1 MAANNK
7 TTLIDVHVKY
17 LREIGYDNL
26 LEWTAD
32 PNNVYIGRGGIVFV
46 TTANGKE
53 RYPKKD
59 SIWANPFKVKDG
71 DNLDDILIKYKAHLL
86 EKIAAGEI
94 TVQDFRK
101 LEGKTLGCWCIH
113 AVTKEVT
120 CTSDPD
126 EKMVCHG
133 QVIMSMMKEIIPAK
147 KRMVLRRPTKINV
160 KLSEK
165 RLVENRNNVYGAPAL
180 DSEQPVVTLSPRTN

>member
-17 LREIGYDNL
+17 LRELGYDNL

-53 RYPKKD
+53 RYPKKN
-59 SIWANPFKVKDG
+59 SIWANPFKVKDEN
-71 DNLDDILIKYKAHLL
+71 NLDDILIKYKAHLL
-86 EKIAAGEI
+86 EKITAGEI
-94 TVQDFRK
+94 KVQDFRN
-101 LEGKTLGCWCIH
+101 LEGKTLGCWC
-113 AVTKEVT
+113 T
-120 CTSDPD
+120 CTSDLE

-147 KRMVLRRPTKINV
+147 KRMVLRRPTKN
-160 KLSEK
+160 
-165 RLVENRNNVYGAPAL
+165 RLVENKNTVHGAPAL
-180 DSEQPVVTLSPRTN
+180 NSEQPVVTLSPRTK